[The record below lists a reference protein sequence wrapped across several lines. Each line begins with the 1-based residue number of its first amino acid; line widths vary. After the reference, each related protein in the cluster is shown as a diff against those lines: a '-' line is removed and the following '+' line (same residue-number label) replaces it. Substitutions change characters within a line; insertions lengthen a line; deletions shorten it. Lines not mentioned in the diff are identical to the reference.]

1 MTVGLF
7 LLRCKEL
14 HLTLEELERL
24 KEGMIYDLMIER
36 SNDDY
41 EYPYKATQADFEAFR
56 R

>member
-1 MTVGLF
+1 MTTGLYF
-7 LLRCKEL
+7 LRCKEL
-14 HLTLEELERL
+14 HLTLAELDEIE
-24 KEGMIYDLMIER
+24 EGMVYDLMIER

>member
-14 HLTLEELERL
+14 HLTLEELSDLE
-24 KEGMIYDLMIER
+24 EGMVYDLMIER
-36 SNDDY
+36 ANDDY
-41 EYPYKATQADFEAFR
+41 EYPFKAAQADFEAFR